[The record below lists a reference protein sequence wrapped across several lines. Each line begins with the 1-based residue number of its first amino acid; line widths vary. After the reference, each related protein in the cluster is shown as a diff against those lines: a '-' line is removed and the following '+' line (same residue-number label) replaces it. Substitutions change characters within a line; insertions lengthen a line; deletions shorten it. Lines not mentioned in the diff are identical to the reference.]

1 MPIAK
6 RPGSPFYWYSFNLGG
21 RRFRGSTGTASKS
34 QAKEVER
41 DQIALARAGL
51 KTSGEWPLL
60 MVLNAYWHERAKHK
74 ADSATIETTLGRL
87 QKALGR
93 TTKASELTA
102 GALMDYRAKRRG
114 EDRVELYTVNRD
126 FAYLHSAYAHCHRH
140 HRQPMPAI
148 DWKDLKAKEPDWRK
162 RFLSR
167 AEYLALMTAADPS
180 IRPIILCAVLT
191 GLRKTAILS
200 LDWRQ
205 VKLEERLIQVRLKGG
220 RGHSV
225 KIAPPL
231 MAALSTMPSR
241 RGKVFDTTNFRKR
254 WDAAVKAAELEDF
267 RFHDLRHTFASW
279 ARQRGADIAD
289 ISDALGHSSIQMSM
303 RYAHVKA
310 DEHVTAFD
318 RVSDGFGHNLGHNAG
333 ENGGNLLETA

>member
-1 MPIAK
+1 MPVSK
-6 RPGSPFYWYSFNLGG
+6 RAGSPFYWYSFSVGG
-21 RRFRGSTGTASKS
+21 RRFRGSTGTTSKS

-41 DQIALARAGL
+41 DQIALVRAGL
-51 KTSGEWPLL
+51 QTSGEWPLL
-60 MVLNAYWHERAKHK
+60 MTLNAYWHERAKHK
-74 ADSATIETTLGRL
+74 SDSVTIETTLARL
-87 QKALGR
+87 QKALG
-93 TTKASELTA
+93 KNLKPSELTA

-114 EDRVELYTVNRD
+114 EDEVQAYTVNRD

-140 HRQPMPAI
+140 HRQPMPTI

-167 AEYLALMTAADPS
+167 AEFAKLMEVAHEA

-191 GLRKTAILS
+191 GLRKAAVLS

-205 VKLEERLIQVRLKGG
+205 VMLDDKLITVRLKGG

-225 KIAPPL
+225 KITPPL
-231 MAALSTMPSR
+231 MAMLSTRPTR
-241 RGKVFDTTNFRKR
+241 KGPVFDKTNFRKR
-254 WDAAVKAAELEDF
+254 WDAAVKAAGLEDF

-279 ARQRGADIAD
+279 ARQNGADIAD
-289 ISDALGHSSIQMSM
+289 VCEALGHTSIQMSM

-318 RVSDGFGHNLGHNAG
+318 RISGAFGHNLGHNAG
-333 ENGGNLLETA
+333 ENGGNLRETA

>member
-1 MPIAK
+1 MSV
-6 RPGSPFYWYSFNLGG
+6 RPRKGSPFLWYSFNVGG

-41 DQIALARAGL
+41 DQIALAKAGL
-51 KTSGEWPLL
+51 QIAGEWPLL
-60 MVLNAYWHERAKHK
+60 TVLNAYWHERAKHK
-74 ADSATIETTLGRL
+74 ADAATIETTLGNL
-87 QKALGR
+87 QRALGR
-93 TTKASELTA
+93 NLKASELTA

-114 EDRVELYTVNRD
+114 EDGVEAYTVNRD
-126 FAYLHSAYAHCHRH
+126 FAYLHSAYNHCRRH
-140 HRQPMPAI
+140 HRQPMPLI
-148 DWKDLKAKEPDWRK
+148 DWRGLRAAEPDWRK

-167 AEYLALMTAADPS
+167 VEYDALMSAADPS

-191 GLRKTAILS
+191 GLRKTAILK

-205 VKLEERLIQVRLKGG
+205 VKLEERLIHVRLKGG

-225 KIAPPL
+225 KIGAQL
-231 MAALSTMPSR
+231 MAVISSMPHR
-241 RGKVFDTTNFRKR
+241 KGRVFDVTNFRKR

-289 ISDALGHSSIQMSM
+289 ISDALGHTSIAMSM

-310 DEHVTAFD
+310 EEHVTAFD
-318 RVSDGFGHNLGHNAG
+318 RVSAGLGHNLGHTGA
-333 ENGGNLLETA
+333 ENGGKQGESA